1 MRRTRTTGERVWVDA
16 MDVEPRSAR
25 DEKGDADALGE
36 FARLS
41 RAQRDAATAGRFDEV
56 RTLLGARH
64 RVVEQ
69 LRGRKVQSGEIEAAR
84 ASDAETKAALEAEIR
99 RVEEGLARLTTGNR
113 ALAGYAVRAARLPA
127 FVDHVR

>member
-41 RAQRDAATAGRFDEV
+41 RAQRDAANAGRFDEV
-56 RTLLGARH
+56 RSLLRARERLLDQCRGG
-64 RVVEQ
+64 RVGP
-69 LRGRKVQSGEIEAAR
+69 REIEADR
-84 ASDAETKAALEAEIR
+84 ASDVETKAALEAEIR

-113 ALAGYAVRAARLPA
+113 ALAGYVVRAARLPA